1 MMNVSNQKGMKIG
14 VAVGIYQIIKLVLN
28 MILGGG
34 LDVLTLLIG
43 VAAFLLAITGIK
55 YGNYA
60 VAAVLAL
67 IALVHLPDNISN
79 IGSNWIYLI
88 EGIIDIG
95 AAVIL
100 CTSSDVKEQFSKGL
114 DEIGK

>member
-1 MMNVSNQKGMKIG
+1 MNPNNQKGMAIG
-14 VAVGIYQIIKLVLN
+14 AAVGVYQMIKLVLN

-34 LDVLTLLIG
+34 FDILTLLIG
-43 VAAFLLAITGIK
+43 AAAFILAITGLK

-79 IGSNWIYLI
+79 ISSNWIYLI
-88 EGIIDIG
+88 EGIIDLG
-95 AAVIL
+95 AAAVL
-100 CTSSDVKEQFSKGL
+100 CTSSDVKEQFSKGI

>member
-1 MMNVSNQKGMKIG
+1 MMNVNNQKGMTIG
-14 VAVGIYQIIKLVLN
+14 VAVGIYQVIKLILN

-34 LDVLTLLIG
+34 FDVLTMLIG
-43 VAAFLLAITGIK
+43 AAAFILAITGIK

-79 IGSNWIYLI
+79 LGSNWIYLI

-100 CTSSDVKEQFSKGL
+100 CTNSDVKDQFSKGL

>member
-1 MMNVSNQKGMKIG
+1 MMNVNNQKGMTIG
-14 VAVGIYQIIKLVLN
+14 IAVGIYQIIKLVLN

-34 LDVLTLLIG
+34 LDILTLLLGI
-43 VAAFLLAITGIK
+43 AALLLAITGIK
-55 YGNYA
+55 YGNYL
-60 VAAVLAL
+60 VAAVLVL

-88 EGIIDIG
+88 VGIIDIG
-95 AAVIL
+95 AGVVL
-100 CTSSDVKEQFSKGL
+100 CVSSDVKEQFSKGL

>member
-1 MMNVSNQKGMKIG
+1 MMSINNKKGMEIG
-14 VAVGIYQIIKLVLN
+14 AVVGIYQIIKLALN

-43 VAAFLLAITGIK
+43 VAAFLLTITGIK

-67 IALVHLPDNISN
+67 IALVHLPDNISH
-79 IGSNWIYLI
+79 ISSNWIYLI